1 MTDPYERGPRCSVAI
16 GTIEGPPFHRG
27 PGASGRDKLV
37 LNPKPDIRG
46 QLFCCNLAFMEASMG
61 ADGEED
67 ITYRGYCPSCG
78 CEREIYRTVPWQA
91 DFCTECGQEI
101 EEVSPESR

>member
-1 MTDPYERGPRCSVAI
+1 
-16 GTIEGPPFHRG
+16 
-27 PGASGRDKLV
+27 
-37 LNPKPDIRG
+37 
-46 QLFCCNLAFMEASMG
+46 MG